1 MSARVLAIRVSTL
14 SAVSLDG
21 SQHRIYGIENETREQ
36 IKRHGKTHSH
46 WKLGTLAA
54 AAALVA
60 MAPDR
65 LGMAK
70 LETSEA

>member
-1 MSARVLAIRVSTL
+1 MSARVSAIRVSTL
-14 SAVSLDG
+14 SAVSLDR
-21 SQHRIYGIENETREQ
+21 SQYRIYEVGNENREQ
-36 IKRHGKTHSH
+36 IKRYGETHSH